1 MRILGEIPL
10 RKVGGNGEVIRDPEG
25 NPDTSFW
32 ARIPADTPITFQMLD
47 REGRVLTMAQTWHQV
62 RPGEVRVDCGGCHS
76 HSQTPLGFERTAAAL
91 QPPVDLTTTTVR
103 DVEFI
108 RDIRP
113 LLQRSC
119 VNCHSGD
126 PASAPG
132 SLSLDD
138 TSMIAGVLPDTPVPS
153 TPTDYARLARDRTA
167 RFGIKPPTGAHQ
179 NWVGANASRY
189 VRIFQSRRSLLAW
202 KLGGARTDGWDNS
215 RWESTA
221 PFTSDLARL
230 LWDLDFNPGTV
241 DHSTMLSNAEKRTVY
256 AWIDLAAPVDLGGGY
271 WRDEN
276 RPTLTVKVTNGVA
289 LVGAADAYSGLNE
302 STVSLTVN
310 GLFVALTKQSQ
321 GIWSAAVPA
330 GSATL
335 VATAMDN
342 AGNITQQT
350 LRIGPPPQGIMPRAP
365 TGLHVQ

>member
-1 MRILGEIPL
+1 
-10 RKVGGNGEVIRDPEG
+10 
-25 NPDTSFW
+25 
-32 ARIPADTPITFQMLD
+32 
-47 REGRVLTMAQTWHQV
+47 
-62 RPGEVRVDCGGCHS
+62 
-76 HSQTPLGFERTAAAL
+76 
-91 QPPVDLTTTTVR
+91 VR

-310 GLFVALTKQSQ
+310 GLFVALTKGSCRALRPGCTCSDVARRPSGIVDYGRTGRSPFHQRCTVPGAGHHSREATSDQSGQ
-321 GIWSAAVPA
+321 SMAREHTVP
-330 GSATL
+330 ST
-335 VATAMDN
+335 
-342 AGNITQQT
+342 
-350 LRIGPPPQGIMPRAP
+350 RCAP
-365 TGLHVQ
+365 AP